1 MSRRRLPV
9 DPFEVGIDTLD
20 ASGAGRAEHE
30 GRPLAVWGAL
40 PGERVRARH
49 LLGRRLR
56 GQAETVEVLRA
67 APARAVPRCPKF
79 GTCSAC
85 SLQHLE
91 PAAQLAYKQER
102 LLELLASV
110 GGVSPRQALEPLC
123 ADRWHYRRKARLS
136 VRHVAKKGRVL
147 VGFRERDGR
156 FVTDMTE
163 CHTLDQR
170 IADALPVLS
179 GLVGAM
185 DARSRIPQV
194 EVSCG
199 DHEAALVFRH
209 LDALSEADRSR
220 LADFEAGSA
229 LRVYLQPRGPD
240 TVAPLSPGDSRLAY
254 ALPEENLRFA
264 FEPLDFVQVNQGLNR
279 RMVARAIE
287 LLAPGPGDRVLD
299 LFCGLG
305 NFTLPLARRGGTV
318 IGLEGAETLV
328 ARAAANASANR
339 IDNVRFHALDLYGGE
354 IDARWPAGAFDA
366 VLLDPPRSGAEPVL
380 ARIASTG
387 ARRVLYVSCNPE
399 TLARDAGALVR
410 AHGYVLQCAGAMDM
424 FPQTTHI
431 EAMALFTL
439 PPEGSDDGP

>member
-9 DPFEVGIDTLD
+9 EPFEVRIEALH
-20 ASGAGRAEHE
+20 ASGAGRAEHD

-40 PGERVRARH
+40 PGERVLARP

-56 GQAETVEVLRA
+56 GQAETVEVREA
-67 APARAVPRCPKF
+67 APARATPRCPSF

-85 SLQHLE
+85 ALQHLE
-91 PAAQLAYKQER
+91 PAAQLDYKQDR
-102 LLELLASV
+102 LLGLLAAE
-110 GGVSPRQALEPLC
+110 GGVAPQRTLEPLS

-156 FVTDMTE
+156 FVTDMAE
-163 CHTLDQR
+163 CHTLDRR
-170 IADALPVLS
+170 IAAALPGLAA
-179 GLVGAM
+179 LVGAM
-185 DARSRIPQV
+185 DARARIPQI

-199 DHEAALVFRH
+199 DDEAALVFRH
-209 LDALSEADRSR
+209 LDALSEADRTR
-220 LADFEAGSA
+220 LADFEARAA

-240 TVAPLSPGDSRLAY
+240 TVAPLTAGASRLAY
-254 ALPEENLRFA
+254 ALPDDDLRFA

-279 RMVARAIE
+279 RMVARALE
-287 LLAPGPGDRVLD
+287 LLAPGPGERVLD

-305 NFTLPLARRGGTV
+305 NFTLPLARRCAEV
-318 IGLEGAETLV
+318 VGLEGSESLV
-328 ARAAANASANR
+328 ARAAANAAANH
-339 IDNVRFHALDLYGGE
+339 IDNARFHAVDLYGE
-354 IDARWPAGAFDA
+354 RIDAAWPVGPVDA

-380 ARIASTG
+380 ARIAAAG
-387 ARRVLYVSCNPE
+387 ARRVLYVSCNPD

-410 AHGYVLQCAGAMDM
+410 THGYVLECAGAMDM

-439 PPEGSDDGP
+439 PADGGDDGA